1 MIFLTEEHLKEL
13 QERVFQQKMDELFEE
28 PSTYEDDDDYGLDYI
43 Y

>member
-1 MIFLTEEHLKEL
+1 MISITDKDLEELY
-13 QERVFQQKMDELFEE
+13 ERVLQQKMDELFEE